1 MEGDREIMNQPKCN
15 LCGQKVDIFYELEK
29 YPVYALKVKAIID
42 KDESKWGKYLPG
54 FKNIPILPY
63 KFLENLSKKD
73 VVVISSELF
82 QDEIVKDLQRY
93 VNKGVK
99 IVKLYPHCEY
109 VSVR

>member
-1 MEGDREIMNQPKCN
+1 MEGGGHTMG
-15 LCGQKVDIFYELEK
+15 LLSKV
-29 YPVYALKVKAIID
+29 PLKVKAIID
-42 KDESKWGKYLPG
+42 RDESKWGKYVPG
-54 FKNIPILPY
+54 FKNIPIFPY

-82 QDEIVKDLQRY
+82 QDEIVKDLQCY

-109 VSVR
+109 VSMR

>member
-1 MEGDREIMNQPKCN
+1 MGLN
-15 LCGQKVDIFYELEK
+15 LKGGIEK
-29 YPVYALKVKAIID
+29 QDSGMV
-42 KDESKWGKYLPG
+42 SFMMSWGKYLPG

-93 VNKGVK
+93 VNKDVK

>member
-1 MEGDREIMNQPKCN
+1 MGLN
-15 LCGQKVDIFYELEK
+15 LKGGIEK
-29 YPVYALKVKAIID
+29 QDSGMV
-42 KDESKWGKYLPG
+42 SFMMSWGKYLPG